1 MHSWVGVS
9 DFQIIE
15 SLTARFRFVKDS
27 LAGQPG
33 FGMLQRGVI
42 INPTSRRQNMSAGL
56 QIGLALG
63 SGGARG
69 LAHAGVLEAL
79 EEEGIRPQLVAGTSM
94 GAIVGGLYAQDP
106 DPARVW
112 SRLEAYVDND
122 DFASYW
128 APFVPRDESEA
139 RDPQSRLAGVFD
151 YMQRKMI
158 AVKTVTQAAMQDES
172 KLREPLLELFGPVNF
187 ADLRIPFAAVALDLI
202 SGRKVVYNEGSLVHG
217 IYASSAI
224 PSVFPPIREDGM
236 MICDGG
242 GPFRVP
248 VDVCQD
254 LGAQFTIAV
263 DIPAFEETHFT
274 TGLDMILRSNT
285 IARQRLNKMI
295 CAQADFVIRPN
306 VTEFHWADFAAGEA
320 CRARGYKAAKEA
332 MPELKKLLRWRKS
345 LPYKAKMMAGKVLRM
360 S

>member
-1 MHSWVGVS
+1 
-9 DFQIIE
+9 
-15 SLTARFRFVKDS
+15 
-27 LAGQPG
+27 
-33 FGMLQRGVI
+33 
-42 INPTSRRQNMSAGL
+42 MSGGL
-56 QIGLALG
+56 KIGLALG

-79 EEEGIRPQLVAGTSM
+79 EEAGIRPHLVAGTSM

-112 SRLEAYVDND
+112 TRLEAYVDNE

-128 APFVPRDESEA
+128 APFVPRNEHEA

-158 AVKTVTQAAMQDES
+158 AVKTVTQAAMQSEA
-172 KLREPLLELFGPVNF
+172 KLRDPLLELFGPARF
-187 ADLRIPFAAVALDLI
+187 ADLRIPFAAVALDLV
-202 SGRKVVYNEGSLVHG
+202 SGRKVVYTEGSLVQG

-224 PSVFPPIREDGM
+224 PSVFPPIQENGM

-248 VDVCQD
+248 VDACQD
-254 LGAQFTIAV
+254 LGSEVTIAV
-263 DIPAFEETHFT
+263 DIPAFEETTFN

-285 IARQRLNKMI
+285 IARQRLNRLV
-295 CAQADFVIRPN
+295 CDRADFVIRPE

-320 CRARGYKAAKEA
+320 CRARGYTAARA
-332 MPELKKLLRWRKS
+332 ALPDLQKLLRWRRS
-345 LPYKAKMMAGKVLRM
+345 PAYKLKMAARKALRM
-360 S
+360 DH